1 MKEQNIFKS
10 YSWLEIANMPLCCV
24 CCGSR
29 NVDQEKDVCL
39 NCGADE
45 GFLADER
52 TDNSIKDLYDWE
64 VSSDATEI
72 EKLCP
77 DHNMEFYE
85 IEEDGE
91 YFHGYECLTCGM
103 LQTG

>member
-1 MKEQNIFKS
+1 MNKS

-52 TDNSIKDLYDWE
+52 TDKEYDE
-64 VSSDATEI
+64 R
-72 EKLCP
+72 
-77 DHNMEFYE
+77 
-85 IEEDGE
+85 
-91 YFHGYECLTCGM
+91 
-103 LQTG
+103 

>member
-1 MKEQNIFKS
+1 MNSQKS

-45 GFLADER
+45 GLLADER
-52 TDNSIKDLYDWE
+52 EESGSKQRFTGQ
-64 VSSDATEI
+64 TEKFEQSFNKI
-72 EKLCP
+72 FI
-77 DHNMEFYE
+77 N
-85 IEEDGE
+85 GE
-91 YFHGYECLTCGM
+91 SND
-103 LQTG
+103 